1 MTQPADPPPDGKP
14 AKLPLKQRLSA
25 LFSEYGR
32 IAVIV
37 YFSLSILAI
46 IGFSIAFGVGWEP
59 TSATGVLGVIF
70 AGWVAAKATLPL
82 RILITLALTPMVSLA
97 IDRWRVRRGYPE
109 RARNT
114 GSAAADDSDPPVVE

>member
-1 MTQPADPPPDGKP
+1 MTDIPPPADKP

-25 LFSEYGR
+25 LFAEYGR

-37 YFSLSILAI
+37 YFTLSILAI
-46 IGFSIAFGVGWEP
+46 VGFSIAFGVGWSP

-70 AGWVAAKATLPL
+70 AGWVAAKATLPI

-97 IDRWRVRRGYPE
+97 VERFRR
-109 RARNT
+109 RRNT
-114 GSAAADDSDPPVVE
+114 SSAPADDSAPPPVD

>member
-1 MTQPADPPPDGKP
+1 MTEPAETPPDGKP

-25 LFSEYGR
+25 LFAEYGR

-70 AGWVAAKATLPL
+70 AGWVAAKATLPI

-97 IDRWRVRRGYPE
+97 IDRWRARRGYPE
-109 RARNT
+109 RTRNT
-114 GSAAADDSDPPVVE
+114 SSASADDSGPPAVE